1 MSKSGLF
8 WVLNNII
15 QGLRDFQFKEARCWS
30 LPGVSCNMLAH
41 PFHHVLVFTFVSG
54 GWPCFKWDVADFELT
69 LIVIIMAAEMD
80 HEARD
85 CICSD
90 QILIY
95 YRITKKNN
103 NNNIV
108 TTCITKMPGWLT
120 TISLAHME
128 RISNW

>member
-1 MSKSGLF
+1 MQRHICAMNWKEPTDMLGGGG
-8 WVLNNII
+8 VLLT
-15 QGLRDFQFKEARCWS
+15 GRDPRY
-30 LPGVSCNMLAH
+30 L
-41 PFHHVLVFTFVSG
+41 
-54 GWPCFKWDVADFELT
+54 ADFELT

-108 TTCITKMPGWLT
+108 TTCITKMPG
-120 TISLAHME
+120 
-128 RISNW
+128 

>member
-1 MSKSGLF
+1 M
-8 WVLNNII
+8 
-15 QGLRDFQFKEARCWS
+15 
-30 LPGVSCNMLAH
+30 
-41 PFHHVLVFTFVSG
+41 
-54 GWPCFKWDVADFELT
+54 
-69 LIVIIMAAEMD
+69 IVIIMAAEMD

-108 TTCITKMPGWLT
+108 TNNMYYNNARMTNNNIIGPYGMDFKLI
-120 TISLAHME
+120 ISLLFQTFVKAF
-128 RISNW
+128 